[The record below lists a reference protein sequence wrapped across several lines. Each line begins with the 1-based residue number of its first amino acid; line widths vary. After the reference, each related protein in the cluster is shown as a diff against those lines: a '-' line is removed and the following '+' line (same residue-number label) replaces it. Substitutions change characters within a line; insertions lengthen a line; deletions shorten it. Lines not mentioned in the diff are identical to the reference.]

1 MTEGSVLSRQMPLQV
16 HAVMQEP
23 QNVNHLALLS
33 ADGSEHDEMPPLAS
47 FAGNMK
53 GVNSGADIISSPD
66 AGNRW
71 PEREVTQRV

>member
-33 ADGSEHDEMPPLAS
+33 GDDSEHDEMPPLAS
-47 FAGNMK
+47 VPCNMK
-53 GVNSGADIISSPD
+53 CTDVASDFRALLDPD
-66 AGNRW
+66 G
-71 PEREVTQRV
+71 